1 MMEKLAMHLGA
12 TDLQQALT
20 EYALKQEHVNEL
32 PPEEAKK
39 RKRLDMVEVG
49 ILLSMVV
56 ALVSLTITA
65 GIEDPNTVESKVLT
79 GMSGSSVLK

>member
-1 MMEKLAMHLGA
+1 
-12 TDLQQALT
+12 
-20 EYALKQEHVNEL
+20 
-32 PPEEAKK
+32 
-39 RKRLDMVEVG
+39 MVEVG

>member
-1 MMEKLAMHLGA
+1 MHLGA

-32 PPEEAKK
+32 PPEEQKK
-39 RKRLDMVEVG
+39 GKRLDGVEAG
-49 ILLSMVV
+49 LFQSMFS
-56 ALVSLTITA
+56 ALVSLTISA

>member
-1 MMEKLAMHLGA
+1 MHLGA

-20 EYALKQEHVNEL
+20 EYALKQEHEL

-65 GIEDPNTVESKVLT
+65 GIEDPNTADHKVLT